1 MKVVIFFF
9 PVPLFSLCGRSVMLT
24 YLLHDRTHHRFIATF
39 GHEWPNRASAGCDR
53 GTEGG
58 REERLISSQLQRG
71 GVRDAPAADN
81 GSLSLPVA
89 CNTLHYTHI
98 HTQALSH
105 ARTHT
110 QTQTYKLWSSC
121 ISTPFM
127 DNKRLSERVCSHSVC
142 VCAHKL
148 LKQNMIIHTPASV
161 VLAVALCVC
170 VLCVLAYF
178 A

>member
-9 PVPLFSLCGRSVMLT
+9 PVPLFSLCSRSVTLT
-24 YLLHDRTHHRFIATF
+24 YLLHDRTHHWFIAAF

-89 CNTLHYTHI
+89 CNTLYYTHI
-98 HTQALSH
+98 HTHKHSH
-105 ARTHT
+105 TRARTHT
-110 QTQTYKLWSSC
+110 HKHKHTNFGALVFPLPSWTTKDSLREC
-121 ISTPFM
+121 VATLF
-127 DNKRLSERVCSHSVC
+127 
-142 VCAHKL
+142 VCARTNCSNKTWSYT
-148 LKQNMIIHTPASV
+148 HTHHR
-161 VLAVALCVC
+161 LW
-170 VLCVLAYF
+170 Y
-178 A
+178 

>member
-1 MKVVIFFF
+1 MKVVTFFF
-9 PVPLFSLCGRSVMLT
+9 SVPLFSLCSGSVMLA
-24 YLLHDRTHHRFIATF
+24 YLLHDRTRRWSIATF

-71 GVRDAPAADN
+71 GLRDAPAADN

-98 HTQALSH
+98 STLTLTHI
-105 ARTHT
+105 HT

-142 VCAHKL
+142 ACAHKL
-148 LKQNMIIHTPASV
+148 LKQNMIIHTPSSV
-161 VLAVALCVC
+161 VLSCGFACVC
-170 VLCVLAYF
+170 VPACF